1 MDNVT
6 ASIIIACQTAGAVT
20 SINKLGFML
29 SMLGREAI
37 AFGQESIQVF
47 SDLQEE
53 TQKFGTVFA
62 GVQNQANDSV
72 RQLMEEFGQSELSA
86 RRMMAQTGDLLKGTG
101 ISQQD
106 IAAISAE
113 VSKLGSDLTSF
124 ANYSGGAEN
133 STFALTKAMLG
144 ETEMAKS
151 LGVFIK
157 TDTEEFKKLEKQAR
171 TTGIYIEHFGRTF
184 KASTTVQARVFASLA
199 TMFDQKGYVLGDYLR
214 NITSIANQSRKLEN
228 STTELKATVGGFLNQ
243 IIGVGAIK
251 GGMAETINKIT
262 EIIKTNGN
270 EWAYYIA
277 TFVNVARTGF
287 DYVWQGASVSLKNI
301 YTIGKFAYETI
312 VQIWKDA
319 PGFFGAVWEDIKT
332 VADNTFDYIVV
343 SFKSSFVFWSEVLQS
358 FLSNWTGIFT
368 DMWEV
373 GKRTIKSI
381 VSFFVEAIKGIGGVA
396 SSFGEN
402 FWDLITGKKKFSE
415 AAGGVVDSY
424 MKVLNAAG
432 EKIGAAWEDFEFGSG
447 TRKFGDDVA
456 AAFQKMAKTRADAGG
471 KIFSES
477 LKNTM
482 AYLEKNGIV
491 MGELTNPWSLL
502 GGLYDDFMRRQ
513 SEIESRRGTRYEAP
527 VDDIVAQNTASLVRE
542 LSGTLNRIQ
551 QTSQNSIFANSLESA
566 RLQSRMLLGP
576 TGISLSNN
584 PQKTTAEQSKRQT
597 ALLQDLRTRMDTI
610 INGLDQIATQTV

>member
-20 SINKLGFML
+20 SISKLGFAL

-37 AFGQESIQVF
+37 EFGQESIQVF
-47 SDLQEE
+47 SGLQEE

-86 RRMMAQTGDLLKGTG
+86 RRMMAQVGDLLKGTG
-101 ISQQD
+101 MSQQD
-106 IAAISAE
+106 IASISGE
-113 VSKLGSDLTSF
+113 VSKLGSDITSF
-124 ANYSGGAEN
+124 ANYSQGAEQA
-133 STFALTKAMLG
+133 TFALVKAMLG

-157 TDTEEFKKLEKQAR
+157 TDTDEFKKLEKQAK
-171 TTGIYIEHFGRTF
+171 TTGIFIEQFGKTF
-184 KASTTVQARVFASLA
+184 KASTTVQARAYASLA
-199 TMFDQKGYVLGDYLR
+199 TMFDQKGYVLGDFSR
-214 NITSIANQSRKLEN
+214 NINSIANQSRVLEN
-228 STTELKATVGGFLNQ
+228 SMTELKATVGGFLNQ
-243 IIGVGAIK
+243 IIGVGDIK
-251 GGMAETINKIT
+251 GGIAETINKIT
-262 EIIKTNGN
+262 ETIKTNGN

-332 VADNTFDYIVV
+332 VADNTFDYIAV

-358 FLSNWTGIFT
+358 FLSNWTSIFT

-381 VSFFVEAIKGIGGVA
+381 VSFFVEAIKGIGGIA

-415 AAGGVVDSY
+415 AVGGVFDSY

-432 EKIGAAWEDFEFGSG
+432 EKIGAAWKDFEFGSG
-447 TRKFGDDVA
+447 TKKFGDDVA
-456 AAFQKMAKTRADAGG
+456 AAFQKMAKTRTDAGG

-491 MGELTNPWSLL
+491 MGELTNTWSIL
-502 GGLYDDFMRRQ
+502 GGLYDDFMKRQ

-527 VDDIVAQNTASLVRE
+527 VDDIVGKNTSALLKE
-542 LSGTLNRIQ
+542 LSGTFNRIQ
-551 QTSQNSIFANSLESA
+551 ATAQNSVFANSLEAA
-566 RLQSRMLLGP
+566 RLQSRMMLMQ
-576 TGISLSNN
+576 TGSGIGSN
-584 PQKTTAEQSKRQT
+584 PQKTTAEQSKKQV
-597 ALLQDLRTRMDTI
+597 ALLEDIKTLMGTMNDSLSGFTT
-610 INGLDQIATQTV
+610 ATV